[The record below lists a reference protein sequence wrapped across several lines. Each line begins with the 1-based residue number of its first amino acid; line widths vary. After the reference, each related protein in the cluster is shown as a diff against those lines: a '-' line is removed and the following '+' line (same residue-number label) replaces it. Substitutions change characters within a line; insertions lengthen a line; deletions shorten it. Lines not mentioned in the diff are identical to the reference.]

1 MCYIFALQVIQLK
14 IGILEII
21 WSNSFIMTIKGLQ
34 HLLIIME
41 FLQQQSLRS
50 SIMKISI
57 YENLKL
63 NKN

>member
-1 MCYIFALQVIQLK
+1 MYYIFALQVTQLK
-14 IGILEII
+14 IGMFEII
-21 WSNSFIMTIKGLQ
+21 RSNSFIMTIKGVQ

-41 FLQQQSLRS
+41 ISRS
-50 SIMKISI
+50 SIMKVSI